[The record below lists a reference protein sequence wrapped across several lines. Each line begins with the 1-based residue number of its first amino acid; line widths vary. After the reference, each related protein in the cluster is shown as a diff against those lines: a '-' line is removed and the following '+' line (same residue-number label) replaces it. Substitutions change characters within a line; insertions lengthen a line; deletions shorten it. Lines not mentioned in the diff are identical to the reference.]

1 MTVVATHEVT
11 EPGVYDGIPDE
22 VYHRDPVPEG
32 SLSVSGAK
40 RLLPPS
46 CPAIFKWERDHGRPD
61 KHAFD
66 FGHAAHA
73 KVLGVGAEIVT
84 VQRTAKDG
92 TVSDAENYQTKSAQ
106 EHRDEIR
113 AAGKVPL
120 LASERAEVDAMA
132 TALFAH
138 PIART
143 LFNPEHG
150 QPEQSLF
157 WPDAEFHIWRRA
169 RLDWLPNPLND
180 RMIVADYK
188 SAVTANPDEFERPMA
203 NFGYAMQAAWYT
215 DAVVDLG
222 LAESAEFLFVVQEK
236 TPPYLVSVI
245 QPDLL
250 AMRTGRSRNR
260 RAIETYARC
269 AAADEWPGYRDD
281 VSLVSVPYWY
291 ARQEE
296 EL

>member
-1 MTVVATHEVT
+1 MTATLVIT
-11 EPGVYDGIPDE
+11 EPGVYDGLPED
-22 VYHRDPVPEG
+22 VYHSDPIPEG

-46 CPAIFKWERDHGRPD
+46 CPAIFHHERTHGRPD
-61 KHAFD
+61 KRAFD

-73 KVLGVGAEIVT
+73 KILGVGSEIVT

-92 TVSDAENYQTKSAQ
+92 SKSDAEDYKTKSAQ

-120 LASERAEVDAMA
+120 LASERVEVDAMA
-132 TALFAH
+132 DALTRH

-143 LFNPEHG
+143 LFNPDHG
-150 QPEQSLF
+150 RPEQSLF
-157 WPDAEFHIWRRA
+157 WTDTEFGIWRRS
-169 RLDWLPNPLND
+169 RFDWLPNPRNG
-180 RMIVADYK
+180 RMIIADYK
-188 SAVTANPDEFERPMA
+188 TAQTANPNEFERPMA

-215 DAVVDLG
+215 DAAVDLE
-222 LAESAEFLFVVQEK
+222 LAESAEFVFVVQEK

-245 QPDLL
+245 QPDLI

-269 AAADEWPGYRDD
+269 AAAGEWPGYGDD

-296 EL
+296 DQ